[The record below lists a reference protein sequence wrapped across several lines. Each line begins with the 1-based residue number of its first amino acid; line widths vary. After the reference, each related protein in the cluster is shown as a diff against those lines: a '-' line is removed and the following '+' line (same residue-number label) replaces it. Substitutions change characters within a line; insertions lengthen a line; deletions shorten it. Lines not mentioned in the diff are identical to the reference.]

1 MSFQA
6 YLDAVQAQTGKT
18 VPEFRELADEKGL
31 EKHGQ
36 IVAWLKTEYGLG
48 HGHATAVAAALL
60 KAETRRAPEEER
72 VSALFS
78 GKKAGWQPLWTA
90 LLVHARTL
98 GDDVGV
104 GPTESYVSLTR
115 GGKKFALVQPGVR
128 GADVGLRLP
137 GLLPAAPFEPA
148 GSWNTMVTHR
158 LRLTQPT
165 EPAAEP
171 DAALL
176 DALRAAYQAR

>member
-6 YLDAVQAQTGKT
+6 YLDMVRAQTGKT
-18 VPEFRELADEKGL
+18 VSDFRELAGAKGL

-36 IVAWLKTEYGLG
+36 IVTWLKTEHGLG

-60 KAETRRAPEEER
+60 KAETRQATPEER
-72 VSALFS
+72 VAAVFS
-78 GKKAGWQPLWTA
+78 GKKVAWQPLWTA
-90 LLVHARTL
+90 LLAHVQAL
-98 GDDVGV
+98 GADVGV
-104 GPTESYVSLTR
+104 APTETYLSLTR
-115 GGKKFALVQPGVR
+115 GGKKFALLQPGVK

-137 GLLPAAPFEPA
+137 SQVPAAPFEPA

-158 LRLTQPT
+158 LRLTSPG
-165 EPAAEP
+165 EP

-176 DALRAAYQAR
+176 DALSAAYQAR